1 MKTGEYYPL
10 QTNSSAPTIVNS
22 WNEWDPLRHVIVG
35 VATKGCIPV
44 SEPAIEYHF
53 PEEGGIQGKSGQ
65 WPDELIDL
73 ANNELDNL
81 ANVMRKR
88 GIRVD
93 RPTPINFSESVTTPD
108 FTHPSQIGCMPA
120 RDVLLT
126 VGNEILEATM
136 SYRARWFEY
145 LAYRPLVQSYFDAD
159 PNMRFSAAPK
169 PRLGLDSYKPGYF
182 EDMHI
187 ADFGQIVSKADNMD
201 YVTTEFELL
210 FDAADATRCGK
221 DIFVQHGFTTNL
233 KGIDWLRRHFS
244 NHRIHRVNF
253 RNDPDPVH
261 IDCSLVPLRPGLV
274 MGNPN
279 RPIVMEPGKE
289 DLFQRNGWEIVM
301 AAKPAHAKPQP
312 LCYYSIWLSM
322 NFLTLDP
329 KTVIVEETE
338 VYQNEQLDKLGFE
351 VIPIPFRNAY
361 PFGGSIHCATA
372 DVYREGSCE
381 DYFPKQ

>member
-1 MKTGEYYPL
+1 MHSDSVK
-10 QTNSSAPTIVNS
+10 PTIVNS
-22 WNEWDPLRHVIVG
+22 WNEWDPLKHVIVG

-53 PEEGGIQGKSGQ
+53 PEEGGISGKSGE
-65 WPDELIDL
+65 WPQELIAR
-73 ANNELDNL
+73 ANEELDNL
-81 ANVMRKR
+81 ANVMRMR

-93 RPTPINFSESVTTPD
+93 RPTPIAFSEAVTTPD
-108 FTHPSQIGCMPA
+108 FTHPSMIGCMPA

-126 VGNEILEATM
+126 VGSEILEATM

-145 LAYRPLVQSYFDAD
+145 LAYRPLLQEYFESD
-159 PNMRFSAAPK
+159 PNMIFSAAPK
-169 PRLGLDSYKPGYF
+169 PRLGLDSYKRGYF
-182 EDMHI
+182 EHTNI
-187 ADFGQIVSKADNMD
+187 AEFDKIISRADNMD
-201 YVTTEFELL
+201 YVTSEFEPL

-221 DIFVQHGFTTNL
+221 DIFIQHGFTTNER
-233 KGIDWLRRHFS
+233 GIDWLRRHFRG
-244 NHRIHRVNF
+244 HRIHKVNF

-274 MGNPN
+274 LGNPN

-289 DLFQRNGWEIVM
+289 DLFSKNGWEMVM
-301 AAKPAHAKPQP
+301 AAKPAHEKPQP

-329 KTVIVEETE
+329 KTVVVEETE

-372 DVYREGSCE
+372 DVYREGHCE